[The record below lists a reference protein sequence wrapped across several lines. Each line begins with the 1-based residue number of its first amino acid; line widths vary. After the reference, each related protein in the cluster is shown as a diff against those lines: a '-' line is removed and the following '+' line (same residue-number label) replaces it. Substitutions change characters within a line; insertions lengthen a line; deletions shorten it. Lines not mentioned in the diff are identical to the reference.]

1 MKTVNLSMQEIINI
15 LDPIHQNA
23 FDLLNNAIQEKLI
36 DQIGEERWLKT
47 FDSDNWNIKL
57 NLNYEEFTN

>member
-57 NLNYEEFTN
+57 NLNYEEFSN